1 MTGSS
6 HRYSIL
12 QRSPAAHPIRP
23 GARFRREFESG
34 KESGTRRERDIRVGD
49 KMAYRRRENSDVAD
63 DERDLRMSG
72 IQQNVSLVK
81 LSGVGIKGS
90 GKIREIEG
98 ENVNEQQEEEDA
110 RDQASYSPGSGSRES
125 LHPTSPTA
133 SASCC
138 QSSVAQESAARPHRR
153 RRTCSMRS
161 PSNRSRPRRG
171 RKAVQPGG
179 RTGCRIGREGWRR
192 TGNGMGTTFR

>member
-1 MTGSS
+1 MSQAKNPARGEKGTSGSE
-6 HRYSIL
+6 
-12 QRSPAAHPIRP
+12 IRWLTEGVRTP
-23 GARFRREFESG
+23 TSLTMREIYECRG
-34 KESGTRRERDIRVGD
+34 YG
-49 KMAYRRRENSDVAD
+49 
-63 DERDLRMSG
+63 
-72 IQQNVSLVK
+72 QNVSLVK